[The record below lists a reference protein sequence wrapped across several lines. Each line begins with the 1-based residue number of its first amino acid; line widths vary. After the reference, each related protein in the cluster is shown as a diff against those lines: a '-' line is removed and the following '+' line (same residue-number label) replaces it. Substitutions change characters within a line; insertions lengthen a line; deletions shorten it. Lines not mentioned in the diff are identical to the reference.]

1 MFQEVNYE
9 LVKINTQSSTQLY
22 LDHIEECSAERL
34 CSDHLIV
41 LNDSLR
47 TSLAVSLH
55 SSNTQTP
62 LIDCL
67 ATLNAASE
75 AQSPHKFSVYV
86 YPHLYFTKYKCENG
100 PHSNRQVRKFHY
112 RFIIKILQSL
122 NRALTYMLRVVKVCS
137 TRIYVGL
144 EPLRSSNE
152 VDFRQKGKVL
162 LNLFTFNLFLRT

>member
-1 MFQEVNYE
+1 MKLQYNWFIIKLIFRTQTYIVTVFQQVNYE
-9 LVKINTQSSTQLY
+9 LVKIKTQSSTQLY
-22 LDHIEECSAERL
+22 LDHLEECSAERL

-55 SSNTQTP
+55 SGNTLTP
-62 LIDCL
+62 LLANL
-67 ATLNAASE
+67 ATLYDASE

-112 RFIIKILQSL
+112 RLIINILQSL
-122 NRALTYMLRVVKVCS
+122 PRALTYMKRVV
-137 TRIYVGL
+137 
-144 EPLRSSNE
+144 
-152 VDFRQKGKVL
+152 
-162 LNLFTFNLFLRT
+162 

>member
-1 MFQEVNYE
+1 MFQQVNFD
-9 LVKINTQSSTQLY
+9 LVNINSQSLTQIQ
-22 LDHIEECSAERL
+22 LDHLEECSAGRL
-34 CSDHLIV
+34 CSDHRIV
-41 LNDSLR
+41 LSDSLCISFR
-47 TSLAVSLH
+47 VSLH
-55 SSNTQTP
+55 SGNTLTP
-62 LIDCL
+62 LLDCL

-112 RFIIKILQSL
+112 RLIINILQSL
-122 NRALTYMLRVVKVCS
+122 HRALTYMLRVVKVCS

-162 LNLFTFNLFLRT
+162 LNL

>member
-1 MFQEVNYE
+1 MNYD
-9 LVKINTQSSTQLY
+9 LDKINTQSSTQLH
-22 LDHIEECSAERL
+22 LDHLESCSAGRL
-34 CSDHLIV
+34 CSDHRIV
-41 LNDSLR
+41 LSDSLCISFR
-47 TSLAVSLH
+47 VSLH
-55 SSNTQTP
+55 SGNTLTP
-62 LIDCL
+62 LLDCL

-112 RFIIKILQSL
+112 RLIINILQSL
-122 NRALTYMLRVVKVCS
+122 HRALTYMLRVVKVCS

-162 LNLFTFNLFLRT
+162 LNLWTFRLFNRP

>member
-1 MFQEVNYE
+1 MNFDLVN
-9 LVKINTQSSTQLY
+9 INSQSSTQIQ
-22 LDHIEECSAERL
+22 LDHLEDFSAGRL
-34 CSDHLIV
+34 CSDHRIV
-41 LNDSLR
+41 LSDSLCISS
-47 TSLAVSLH
+47 TVSLF
-55 SSNTQTP
+55 SGNTLT
-62 LIDCL
+62 LLWDCL

-75 AQSPHKFSVYV
+75 AQSQHRFSVYV

-112 RFIIKILQSL
+112 RMIINILQSL
-122 NRALTYMLRVVKVCS
+122 HRALTYMLRVVKVCS

-162 LNLFTFNLFLRT
+162 LNLWTFRLFNRP

>member
-1 MFQEVNYE
+1 MFQQVNFD
-9 LVKINTQSSTQLY
+9 LVNINSQSSTQIQ
-22 LDHIEECSAERL
+22 LDHLEECSAERL

-55 SSNTQTP
+55 SGNTLTP
-62 LIDCL
+62 LLDCL

-112 RFIIKILQSL
+112 RLIINILQSIP
-122 NRALTYMLRVVKVCS
+122 RALTYMQRVV
-137 TRIYVGL
+137 
-144 EPLRSSNE
+144 
-152 VDFRQKGKVL
+152 
-162 LNLFTFNLFLRT
+162 